1 MSSLLVTPLPRKGFA
16 ALLLAT
22 DDFARNF
29 AAFTP
34 AGVEWVRP
42 PATQDDGKVAVFAD
56 LYGNLW
62 DLVEF
67 SAQR

>member
-1 MSSLLVTPLPRKGFA
+1 VS
-16 ALLLAT
+16 LLAT
-22 DDFARNF
+22 DDFSLDF